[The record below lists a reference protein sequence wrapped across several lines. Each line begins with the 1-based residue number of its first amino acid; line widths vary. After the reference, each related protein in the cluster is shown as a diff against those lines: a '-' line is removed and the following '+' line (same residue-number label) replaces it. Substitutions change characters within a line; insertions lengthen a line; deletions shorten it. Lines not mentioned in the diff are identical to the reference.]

1 MKKFAFTAVLVAA
14 AALSVFAQKEQTILG
29 SSGLRFSGAWGTS
42 TTNLTFYG
50 DESSVTTGGYGG
62 LEFGK
67 TLLVG
72 WGGFSN
78 SSDFKIVESATEN
91 IRLNYNG
98 LVLGYAPKVHVAIH
112 PQFMLMT
119 GGGNVR
125 VAGEGSD
132 GVFVVQPSAG
142 VELNVLRWFRIGID
156 GGYRFVS
163 GSDFSGFKDS
173 DLSAPFGQLTFKF
186 GYSWGSGRNKKND
199 DLDD

>member
-1 MKKFAFTAVLVAA
+1 MKKFAFTAVLIVATI
-14 AALSVFAQKEQTILG
+14 LSVFAQKEQTILG

-67 TLLVG
+67 ALLVG

-78 SSDFKIVESATEN
+78 SSDFKIVESATDN

-98 LVLGYAPKVHVAIH
+98 LVLGYAPKAHNAIH
-112 PQFMLMT
+112 LQFMLMT

-125 VAGEGSD
+125 VSDEGSD

-163 GSDFSGFKDS
+163 GSDFTGFKDS

-186 GYSWGSGRNKKND
+186 GYSWGRSRSKRYD